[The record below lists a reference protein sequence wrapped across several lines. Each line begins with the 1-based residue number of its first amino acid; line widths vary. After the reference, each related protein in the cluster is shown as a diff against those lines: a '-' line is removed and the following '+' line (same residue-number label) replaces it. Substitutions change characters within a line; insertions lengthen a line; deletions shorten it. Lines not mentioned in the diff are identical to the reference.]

1 MSAGLEPLFEYEKG
15 KCVGILNGIDSH
27 VWDPQT
33 DTYLSDHYS
42 VNNIDA
48 GKAKNKMELCER
60 FNLDFQKP
68 LISFIG
74 RLVGEKA
81 PIFCHG

>member
-1 MSAGLEPLFEYEKG
+1 MESIVKY
-15 KCVGILNGIDSH
+15 GILKRIK
-27 VWDPQT
+27 
-33 DTYLSDHYS
+33 YLTHHYGL
-42 VNNIDA
+42 NEIEA

-74 RLVGEKA
+74 RLVGEKGA
-81 PIFCHG
+81 DLLPGVIADSFFYIGRRMNF